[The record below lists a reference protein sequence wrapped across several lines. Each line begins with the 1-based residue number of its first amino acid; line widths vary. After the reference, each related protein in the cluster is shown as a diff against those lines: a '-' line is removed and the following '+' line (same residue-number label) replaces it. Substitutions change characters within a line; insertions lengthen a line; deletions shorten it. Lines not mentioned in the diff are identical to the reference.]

1 MQSSGSQ
8 PPTSKRCVSVSELT
22 AYNRTQVAV
31 AWTTQKI
38 FFSHVRSLGVVNPGL
53 VWLLLTIGDGG
64 PVSFPAFACVVLL
77 TWTPG
82 LSSGQEKERD
92 KNKRHILLTLSP
104 FYLRR
109 FPESSIFMCFYCFTW
124 PFFFFFA
131 IWLLCAWYCAKH
143 SHVFILHN
151 SPVWGLFTTPGLW
164 FYPCCYIAKQSKIT
178 TFPLWPPVFSSV
190 LWRTRLEKEF
200 LKSPDPYRDHG

>member
-124 PFFFFFA
+124 PFFFFS
-131 IWLLCAWYCAKH
+131 LQYGYCMPDTVPNIHMYLFFIKALYEG
-143 SHVFILHN
+143 SLQPLGSDFILA
-151 SPVWGLFTTPGLW
+151 V
-164 FYPCCYIAKQSKIT
+164 I
-178 TFPLWPPVFSSV
+178 
-190 LWRTRLEKEF
+190 
-200 LKSPDPYRDHG
+200 